1 MKREPES
8 RLMRLDRDLVELE
21 GRVAQLRSLAAG
33 GADCADELSRWEQEA
48 ERLKKEVAEAFTT
61 ADAWDK
67 VQIARHPD
75 RPYTLDYV
83 EMALDGFLELHGD
96 RRYGDDPA
104 IVAGLAQ
111 LGDRG
116 IALIGHQKGRTGAER
131 RRRNFGAARPEG
143 YRKALRVMRFAARC
157 RRPILTL
164 IDTPGADCLEDAES
178 RGISE
183 AIAVSQREMFR
194 LPVPIVCVVIGEGGS
209 GGAIAIG
216 VGDRVLMMEH
226 AYYSVI
232 APESCA
238 AILWRSPEKKEEM
251 AAALKLTAQDALEL
265 GVIDG
270 IIEEPPVA
278 AHRAPQAAA
287 EALKHT
293 VCAAFAELDALTEDE
308 LLAQRY
314 EKFGRMGAPA
324 QASP

>member
-8 RLMRLDRDLVELE
+8 RLMRLDRDLAELDE
-21 GRVAQLRSLAAG
+21 RVAQLRELAAG
-33 GADCADELSRWEQEA
+33 GAECAAELGHWEQEA
-48 ERLKKEVAEAFTT
+48 ERLEREVAEAFTA

-67 VQIARHPD
+67 VQVARHPA

-83 EMALDGFLELHGD
+83 EMAMDGFLELHGD

-104 IVAGLAQ
+104 IVAGLARI
-111 LGDRG
+111 GDRSL
-116 IALIGHQKGRTGAER
+116 ALVGHQKGRTGAER

-143 YRKALRVMRFAARC
+143 YRKGLRVMRFAARC

-164 IDTPGADCLEDAES
+164 IDTPGADCLEEAES

-238 AILWRSPEKKEEM
+238 AILWRSPDRKQEM
-251 AAALKLTAQDALEL
+251 AAALKLTAGDALEL

-270 IIEEPPVA
+270 IIKEPPVA
-278 AHRAPQAAA
+278 AHRDPQAAA
-287 EALKHT
+287 KELRAA
-293 VCAAFAELDALTEDE
+293 VAGAFAELDPLSEEQLLT
-308 LLAQRY
+308 QRY
-314 EKFGRMGAPA
+314 DKFRRMAE
-324 QASP
+324 QA

>member
-8 RLMRLDRDLVELE
+8 RLTRLDRDLAELE
-21 GRVAQLRSLAAG
+21 ERVTQLRNLAAD
-33 GADCADELSRWEQEA
+33 GADCAAELGRWEQEA
-48 ERLKKEVAEAFTT
+48 ERFQKEVAEAFTV

-67 VQIARHPD
+67 VQIARHPK
-75 RPYTLDYV
+75 RPYSLDYI
-83 EMALDGFLELHGD
+83 EMTMDGFVELHGD
-96 RRYGDDPA
+96 RRHGDDPA
-104 IVAGLAQ
+104 IVAGLAR
-111 LGDRG
+111 LDGRS
-116 IALIGHQKGRTGAER
+116 IAVVGHQKGRSGPER

-164 IDTPGADCLEDAES
+164 IDTPGADCLEEAES

-183 AIAVSQREMFR
+183 AIAVNQREMSR

-209 GGAIAIG
+209 GGAIGIG

-232 APESCA
+232 SPESCA

-251 AAALKLTAQDALEL
+251 AAALKLTAQDALQL

-270 IIEEPPVA
+270 IVKEPPVA
-278 AHRAPQAAA
+278 AHRDPRSAAR
-287 EALKHT
+287 ELKAT
-293 VCAAFAELDALTEDE
+293 LCDTFAELEALSEGE

-314 EKFGRMGAPA
+314 EKFRRMGKPA
-324 QASP
+324 